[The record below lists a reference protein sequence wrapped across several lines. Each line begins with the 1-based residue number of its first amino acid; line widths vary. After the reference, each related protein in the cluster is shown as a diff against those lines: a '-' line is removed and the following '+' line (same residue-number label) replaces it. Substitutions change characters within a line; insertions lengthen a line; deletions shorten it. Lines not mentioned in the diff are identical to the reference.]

1 MSRSVSEKDE
11 SEGKNVKIIKKIEV
25 RQIITEASKEKIK
38 NNFHARK
45 MRLEQECQQLLFE
58 KRKLLNKKGVYKQE
72 IERRFEMEINKRKD
86 EIKLIEFKEEQ
97 LEILDIGSE
106 IVEGEVEALIDV
118 NVGAN
123 WEELMKERAIVIK
136 DDIVVRIDE

>member
-1 MSRSVSEKDE
+1 M
-11 SEGKNVKIIKKIEV
+11 KIIKKIEV
-25 RQIITEASKEKIK
+25 KQIITEASKEKIK

>member
-1 MSRSVSEKDE
+1 M
-11 SEGKNVKIIKKIEV
+11 KIIKKIEV

-38 NNFHARK
+38 KNFHARK

-97 LEILDIGSE
+97 LDILDIGSE

>member
-1 MSRSVSEKDE
+1 M
-11 SEGKNVKIIKKIEV
+11 KIIKKIEV
-25 RQIITEASKEKIK
+25 KQIITEASKEKIK

-72 IERRFEMEINKRKD
+72 IERKFEMEINKRKD

-97 LEILDIGSE
+97 LDILDIGSE

>member
-1 MSRSVSEKDE
+1 M
-11 SEGKNVKIIKKIEV
+11 KIIKKIEV
-25 RQIITEASKEKIK
+25 KQIITEASKEKIK
-38 NNFHARK
+38 KNFHARK

-72 IERRFEMEINKRKD
+72 IERKFEMEINKRKD
-86 EIKLIEFKEEQ
+86 EIKIIEFKEEQ

>member
-38 NNFHARK
+38 KNFHARK

-72 IERRFEMEINKRKD
+72 IERKFEMEINKRKD

-97 LEILDIGSE
+97 LDILDIGSE

>member
-1 MSRSVSEKDE
+1 M
-11 SEGKNVKIIKKIEV
+11 KIIKKIEV
-25 RQIITEASKEKIK
+25 KQIITEASKEKIK

-97 LEILDIGSE
+97 LDILDIGSE

>member
-1 MSRSVSEKDE
+1 M
-11 SEGKNVKIIKKIEV
+11 KIIKKIEV
-25 RQIITEASKEKIK
+25 KQIITEASKEKIK
-38 NNFHARK
+38 KNFHARK

-97 LEILDIGSE
+97 LDILDIGSE

-123 WEELMKERAIVIK
+123 WEELMKERAIVIT

>member
-1 MSRSVSEKDE
+1 M
-11 SEGKNVKIIKKIEV
+11 KIIKKIEV

-97 LEILDIGSE
+97 LDILDIGSE

>member
-38 NNFHARK
+38 KNFHARK

-97 LEILDIGSE
+97 LDILDIGSE

>member
-25 RQIITEASKEKIK
+25 KQIITEASKEKIK

-97 LEILDIGSE
+97 LDILDIGSE

>member
-1 MSRSVSEKDE
+1 M
-11 SEGKNVKIIKKIEV
+11 KIIKKIEV
-25 RQIITEASKEKIK
+25 KQIITEASKEKIK

-86 EIKLIEFKEEQ
+86 EIKIIEFKEEQ